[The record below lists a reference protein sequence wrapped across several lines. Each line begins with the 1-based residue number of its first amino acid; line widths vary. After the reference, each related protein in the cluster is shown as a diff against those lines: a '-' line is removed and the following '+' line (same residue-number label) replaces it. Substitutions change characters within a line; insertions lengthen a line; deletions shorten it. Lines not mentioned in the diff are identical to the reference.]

1 VVSEASDAT
10 PSDIRQP
17 AQRRRLGR
25 HGPELTRIGFGAWAA
40 GGDEWGP
47 QDDARSIAAIH
58 HASTSGINRIETAP
72 TYGLGHSEEVVGTA
86 LAGLDPQDRP
96 QVFTKCSRVWDARG
110 RVTGCLRPASIRREC
125 ESSLRRLRL
134 EAIDLYLVH
143 QPDPEAVY
151 DPSNVL
157 RRNQNI
163 PPPATLGHTAA
174 ATRLGRKA

>member
-40 GGDEWGP
+40 GGDESGP

-58 HASTSGINRIETAP
+58 HASTSGINWIETAP

-96 QVFTKCSRVWDARG
+96 LVFTKCSRFWDARG
-110 RVTGCLRPASIRREC
+110 RATGCLRPASIHREC

-134 EAIDLYLVH
+134 EAIDLYQVH
-143 QPDPEAVY
+143 QPTLRPSTTRATSCGEA
-151 DPSNVL
+151 
-157 RRNQNI
+157 RTF
-163 PPPATLGHTAA
+163 PPPATLVHTAA